1 MNLDKQGI
9 IDYIIQS
16 PKFANEVFN
25 LDNCKFRGDCF
36 INISEANDPETYK
49 KRGIEAGAV
58 QRDGELVFPDG
69 KQFVLVPNSLH
80 QYMTGNTLFGICV
93 DSSILFVRNSDK
105 FSLVDVELSEKGKKC
120 LDLWENKELQYP
132 SKCNNPMELVAYTYI
147 LLQKINETFGLDI

>member
-1 MNLDKQGI
+1 MILDKQGV

-16 PKFANEVFN
+16 PNFANEVFN

-36 INISEANDPETYK
+36 INLYVNDPETYK
-49 KRGIEAGAV
+49 RRCIEAGAV
-58 QRDGELVFPDG
+58 QRDGGLAFPDG
-69 KQFVLVPNSLH
+69 KQFTLLPNNLH
-80 QYMTGNTLFGICV
+80 HYMTGNILFGIGV
-93 DSSILFVRNSDK
+93 DSNMIFVRNSDK

-147 LLQKINETFGLDI
+147 LLQKIKETFGLDI

>member
-1 MNLDKQGI
+1 MILDKQGV

-16 PKFANEVFN
+16 PNFANEVFN

-36 INISEANDPETYK
+36 INLYVNDPETYK
-49 KRGIEAGAV
+49 RRCIDAGAV
-58 QRDGELVFPDG
+58 QRDGGLAFPDG
-69 KQFVLVPNSLH
+69 KQFILLPNNLH
-80 QYMTGNTLFGICV
+80 HYMTGNILFGIGV
-93 DSSILFVRNSDK
+93 DSNMIFVRNSDK

-147 LLQKINETFGLDI
+147 LLQKIKETFGLDI